1 MTLDVYPLR
10 FCFTAQDPI
19 YFPGGKPGN
28 IVRGA
33 FGIAFKTVACV
44 PECRDA
50 RACSRR
56 AECIYARV
64 FEPAS
69 AGVGPS
75 GFTEQPRPFLVR
87 AAHLDGCAID
97 TGQNFHFDLH
107 LFNIAD
113 PGPDY
118 FVAVFEELA
127 RQGLGPRRGR
137 ACLESVWQL
146 DRGHEPLHR
155 IYQAGGADKYEPVPP
170 LSLSLRPRSEAVN
183 AVAVEFTTPTELK
196 AGDQIAARPEFAI
209 LFARIRDRISTLR
222 ALYGAGPLVIDFKG
236 LGERAAR
243 IRMARCELEHVSVHR
258 TSSRTGQTHSLGG
271 FVGRAEYEGDLAEFV
286 PYLEVAEW
294 TGVGRQTVWGK
305 GAIRVARK

>member
-1 MTLDVYPLR
+1 MTVELYPLR

-19 YFPGGKPGN
+19 HFPGGKPGN
-28 IVRGA
+28 ILRGA
-33 FGIAFKTVACV
+33 FGTAFKRIACV

-50 RACSRR
+50 RVCSRR
-56 AECIYARV
+56 AECHYARV

-75 GFTEQPRPFLVR
+75 GLAEQPRPFVLR
-87 AAHLDGCAID
+87 AAHLDGCMID
-97 TGQNFHFDLH
+97 AGRKFHFDLH
-107 LFNIAD
+107 LFNVAD

-118 FVAVFEELA
+118 FVGVFAELA
-127 RQGLGPRRGR
+127 RQGLGPQRGR
-137 ACLESVWQL
+137 ACLDSVWQL
-146 DRGHEPLHR
+146 DRSREPLHR
-155 IYQAGGADKYEPVPP
+155 IYEASRAENHNPVPP
-170 LSLSLRPRSEAVN
+170 LSLSLSAGPERVN
-183 AVAVEFTTPTELK
+183 EVAVEFTTPTELK

-222 ALYGAGPLVIDFKG
+222 ALYGAGPLDIDFKG
-236 LGERAAR
+236 LGERASR
-243 IRMARCELEHVSVHR
+243 IRMPRCELERVSVNR

-271 FVGRAEYEGDLAEFV
+271 FVGRAEYEGDLTEFL
-286 PYLEVAEW
+286 PYLEAAEW